1 MFVYPNYKKACLF
14 TLIIKRDNRKPQS
27 EFSRRGKIWP
37 GNLRLVM
44 IQVRTPST
52 SDAFGKICSVS
63 SDLHLLTYG
72 WMKDASCGRSNA
84 HFSTARFGGWE
95 AFPRFA
101 GNGLPGPHA
110 PPLVSSLG
118 RVVRIRNGH
127 PGKYF
132 GAPVLKLLVKVRRT
146 ARFVVA
152 QVVLLSNVVGQDCT
166 IQNRHCHQGTLSVS
180 SLFLDA
186 TRGSVRGGNGDSASA
201 KHHDPV
207 RWLDFS
213 AAEVSCAHQ

>member
-1 MFVYPNYKKACLF
+1 MRLVFILTTIVHGVRLTRYVGHQYAPSGFRNEPKCDKRKACLF
-14 TLIIKRDNRKPQS
+14 TLIIKRDKRKPQS
-27 EFSRRGKIWP
+27 ESSRRGKIWP

-118 RVVRIRNGH
+118 
-127 PGKYF
+127 
-132 GAPVLKLLVKVRRT
+132 
-146 ARFVVA
+146 
-152 QVVLLSNVVGQDCT
+152 
-166 IQNRHCHQGTLSVS
+166 
-180 SLFLDA
+180 
-186 TRGSVRGGNGDSASA
+186 
-201 KHHDPV
+201 
-207 RWLDFS
+207 
-213 AAEVSCAHQ
+213 